1 MAVEVQF
8 ATGSSVTTRTVA
20 EFAARLG
27 DSAPADR
34 VVIDVSELEDVDL
47 TFVQTVDVYR
57 AELAEASR
65 VLALSTQA
73 NPNITSLLARCGYR
87 EGADPSDLEF
97 WIGEETV

>member
-1 MAVEVQF
+1 MELQLA
-8 ATGSSVTTRTVA
+8 AGSSVTTRTVA
-20 EFAARLG
+20 EFAAQLG
-27 DSAPADR
+27 DTVTADR

-47 TFVQTVDVYR
+47 TFIQALDVYR
-57 AELAEASR
+57 AELAAAGR

-97 WIGEETV
+97 WIGEEPR

>member
-1 MAVEVQF
+1 MEVQL
-8 ATGSSVTTRTVA
+8 AAGSSVTTRTVA

-27 DSAPADR
+27 DSAAADR

-47 TFVQTVDVYR
+47 TFIQTIDVYR
-57 AELAEASR
+57 AEWAAAGR
-65 VLALSTQA
+65 ALALNAQT

-97 WIGEETV
+97 WIGEEPR